1 MSSESKAD
9 ILELTAHI
17 VSAYVE
23 KNQLPASALPE
34 LIASVNAS
42 IAALSSPAEAPVE
55 PLVPAVNPKK
65 SIQNDHIICLEDG
78 KKFKSLKRHLSVH
91 YGLSPEAYRT
101 KWGLPKD
108 YPMVAPS
115 YAARRSELAKQLG
128 LGKAAAAEPEP
139 APTAPAPKKTRAAK
153 AK

>member
-1 MSSESKAD
+1 MSAESKAD

-42 IAALSSPAEAPVE
+42 IAALSSPAETPVE

-65 SIQNDHIICLEDG
+65 SIQNDHIVCLEDG
-78 KKFKSLKRHLSVH
+78 KKFKSLKRHLAVH
-91 YGLSPEAYRT
+91 YGLTPEAYRT

-128 LGKAAAAEPEP
+128 LGKASVAEPEP
-139 APTAPAPKKTRAAK
+139 EPAPKKTRAAK

>member
-1 MSSESKAD
+1 MENKPD
-9 ILELTAHI
+9 FLELTAHI

-23 KNQLPASALPE
+23 KNQLPASALPG

-42 IAALSSPAEAPVE
+42 ITSLGNPAPAPVE

-65 SIQNDHIICLEDG
+65 SIQDDYIICLEDG

-91 YGLSPEAYRT
+91 YNLTPEAYRE

-128 LGKAAAAEPEP
+128 LGRAAAEAEPEP
-139 APTAPAPKKTRAAK
+139 VVAKRSRTPK